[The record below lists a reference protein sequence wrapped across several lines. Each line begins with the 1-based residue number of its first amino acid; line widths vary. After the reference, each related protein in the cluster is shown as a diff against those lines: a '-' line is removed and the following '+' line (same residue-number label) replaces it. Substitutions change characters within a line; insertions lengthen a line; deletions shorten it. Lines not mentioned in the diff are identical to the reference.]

1 MDVEA
6 RYELLEKVGAGSFA
20 TVYRARDL
28 ELGREVAIK
37 QIHAQFLEE
46 PQQLD
51 RYWAEAQLLASL
63 QHPNIV
69 TMFDIVRERG
79 WLIMELMQGNLRDRL
94 AGRQMD
100 LRSLRST
107 VAHSLRALKYL
118 HSRGVIHGDIKPG
131 NLMIDHRRRVKLG
144 DFGLARRVSDA
155 EGSLIKGTTKYMA
168 PELVAPEFG
177 EVGPQSDLYSLGFA
191 AYELMCGADHF
202 EDLFPG
208 LSAFGRDRQAAW
220 MMWHAAPDRRLPD
233 IDRVLE
239 GVPDDLSHVIQKLT
253 QKNPADRYESAD
265 EALSDLNIDLKMV
278 RPGGDVEAETGET
291 DTSEPPGS
299 RRWIAI
305 GAFALSLVMSLAMLL
320 MPTGGESPV
329 APAKTVLG
337 VVRDVNV
344 DERRIE
350 YEDPESGVPAELTLS
365 ERPRIYSLNEEQ
377 LILLR
382 KVEPGD
388 WIEIER
394 APDSN
399 QRIAINL
406 KVARP
411 VESEG
416 TIRNVDGPHR
426 QIAVSIL
433 TGRVP
438 DDLVLNV
445 PDRAPLT
452 LNGQRARLSD
462 FSNGDR
468 IRVEHVLDPTG
479 KLGHIA
485 NRVDVARRVSHVG
498 YLVSYDPAKNEVDVA
513 SGKQGRDVDTWP
525 LVEDVAIQLKS
536 GEPLTPEDLR
546 PDDRLELTVDT
557 QVHEITVY
565 RDQLQA
571 TGTVVTMNPDG
582 PGFTLQ
588 SDSGED
594 LRFRLAPDARIRL
607 SLEPAALTDLRPQI
621 DHLTVSYSE
630 DADGERTVSAID
642 AHRGIMH
649 DRWVIV
655 IGTEAYT
662 DVALSKV
669 PFAVDDA
676 QLVYESFVKRY
687 AVDRRWATRLLDE
700 NAIEV
705 RDAVREA
712 LERVAET
719 MQLVVYVNG
728 HAYVGDDDRV
738 YLALKDFDLDGIV
751 KTGLPLDWLVEQL
764 EACPAEEKLLLL
776 DVVHDGNGPDLKRQP
791 SLPEMLG
798 KLSTPVETV
807 DIIGSSDGT
816 RPPGVLKDRRHGV
829 FADLVAKGFA
839 GAADDRLDL
848 RVSGSELFRYL
859 QKSLSELAD
868 RTGGQKPYRYPRK

>member
-1 MDVEA
+1 MDVDA
-6 RYELLEKVGAGSFA
+6 RYELLDKVGSGSFA
-20 TVYRARDL
+20 TVYRARDI

-46 PQQLD
+46 PQQLE

-79 WLIMELMQGNLRDRL
+79 WLVMELMQGNLRDRL

-118 HSRGVIHGDIKPG
+118 HSRGVIHGDIKPS

-177 EVGPQSDLYSLGFA
+177 EVGPQSDLYSLGFT

-239 GVPDDLSHVIQKLT
+239 GVPEDLSHVIQKLT
-253 QKNPADRYESAD
+253 QKDPSDRYETAD
-265 EALSDLNIDLKMV
+265 EALSDLKIDLKLV
-278 RPGGDVEAETGET
+278 RPGGDVEDAEED
-291 DTSEPPGS
+291 DTSQPANS
-299 RRWIAI
+299 RRWVAI
-305 GAFALSLVMSLAMLL
+305 GAFALSLLMSVAMLL
-320 MPTGGESPV
+320 MPTGSEAPP
-329 APAKTVLG
+329 APARTALG
-337 VVRDVNV
+337 VVREVNV
-344 DERRIE
+344 DERTIE
-350 YEDPESGVPAELTLS
+350 YEDPQSGVPAELTLS

-377 LILLR
+377 LILLK
-382 KVEPGD
+382 KVQPGD

-416 TIRNVDGPHR
+416 TIRSIDGPHR

-438 DDLVLNV
+438 DDLILNV
-445 PDRAPLT
+445 PERAPLT
-452 LNGQRARLSD
+452 FNGQRARLSD
-462 FSNGDR
+462 FSAGDR

-479 KLGHIA
+479 TQGHIA
-485 NRVDVARRVSHVG
+485 NRIDVARRVNHVG
-498 YLVSYDPAKNEVDVA
+498 YLAAYDPAKNEIAVA
-513 SGKQGRDVDTWP
+513 SGKQGRDVTTWP
-525 LVEDVAIQLKS
+525 LAEDVEIHLKS
-536 GEPLTPEDLR
+536 GEPLTAEDLR
-546 PDDRLELTVDT
+546 EDDRLELTVDT
-557 QVHEITVY
+557 QVHQITVH
-565 RDQLQA
+565 RDQLRA
-571 TGTVVTMNPDG
+571 TGTVATLDPDAKSM
-582 PGFTLQ
+582 TLQ
-588 SDSGED
+588 TDSGD
-594 LRFRLAPDARIRL
+594 NLDFRLAEDAEIRL
-607 SLEPAALTDLRPQI
+607 SLEPATLSELRPQI
-621 DHLTVSYSE
+621 DTLTVSYSE
-630 DADGERTVSAID
+630 DAEGQRTISTID

-649 DRWVIV
+649 DRWAIV

-669 PFAVDDA
+669 PYAVDDA
-676 QLVYESFVKRY
+676 QLVYESLVKRY

-700 NAIEV
+700 NAVEV
-705 RDAVREA
+705 RDAIRQA
-712 LERVAET
+712 LERVAGT

-728 HAYVGDDDRV
+728 HAYVGDDDQV
-738 YLALKDFDLDGIV
+738 YLALKDFDFDGMQQ
-751 KTGLPLDWLVEQL
+751 TGLPLDWLVQQL
-764 EACPAEEKLLLL
+764 EASPAEEKILLL
-776 DVVHDGNGPDLKRQP
+776 DVVQAGDGPDLKRQP
-791 SLPEMLG
+791 SLPEMID

-807 DIIGSSDGT
+807 DIIGSSDRS
-816 RPPGVLKDRRHGV
+816 RPPGILKNRQHGA
-829 FADLVAKGFA
+829 FADLVARGFA
-839 GAADDRLDL
+839 GAADANRDL
-848 RVSGSELFRYL
+848 RITGDELFGYL
-859 QKSLSELAD
+859 QRRFAELAD
-868 RTGGQKPYRYPRK
+868 ETGGQKPFRSSRP